1 MRLLNILKDNNIIKA
16 SPDDLLANVLSK
28 LSTSHDSAFVF
39 DEDKFLGVINPY
51 YSVIKA
57 SHPGNTKVIH
67 CLSHPPKIFLNF
79 PLVKVCDAFIQ
90 SKVHYLP
97 VFDPEPRGVQGKFQE
112 KFSGIISARR
122 VLNYLK
128 DLPIFKIKIEDF
140 IRNKNKPI
148 AAIYEDDG
156 IAKAVSLFKS
166 TKFSKLIVI
175 NRDMKLRGILSYYDL
190 MAYMMTPKK
199 SPERGQRVDKKTHY
213 LNHSVKNLI
222 KTSVLTLKKEV
233 LLSEAIKLI
242 LNKNIGSVIIVD
254 EERDPI
260 GIITTKDI
268 LKFYIN
274 SERSFFNFIKPVRR
288 IFERKNH

>member
-28 LSTSHDSAFVF
+28 LSTSHDAAFVF
-39 DEDKFLGVINPY
+39 DEDRFLGVINPY

-57 SHPGNTKVIH
+57 SHPGNTKAIH

-97 VFDPEPRGVQGKFQE
+97 VFDEKE

-122 VLNYLK
+122 ILNYLK

-140 IRNKNKPI
+140 IKEKNKPI
-148 AAIYEDDG
+148 VAVYEEDS

-166 TKFSKLIVI
+166 TKLSKIIVI
-175 NRDMKLRGILSYYDL
+175 NRDMKLKGILSYYDL
-190 MAYMMTPKK
+190 MAYMMTPKE
-199 SPERGQRVDKKTHY
+199 SPGRGERTGKKVHY
-213 LNHSVKNLI
+213 LNRQVKNFV

-233 LLSEAIKLI
+233 ILSEAIKLI
-242 LNKNIGSVIIVD
+242 LNKKIGSVIIID

-288 IFERKNH
+288 IFQRKNH